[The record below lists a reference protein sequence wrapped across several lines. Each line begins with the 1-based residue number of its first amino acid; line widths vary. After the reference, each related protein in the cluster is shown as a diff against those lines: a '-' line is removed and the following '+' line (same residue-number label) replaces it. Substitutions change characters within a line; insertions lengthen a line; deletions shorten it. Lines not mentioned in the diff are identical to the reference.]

1 MGVKMVN
8 KKRATIFI
16 AAFIAV
22 ILSINVLPVSIFA
35 ANAWDAYSDFIPNH
49 TPVAKRELRGAWI
62 STVINLDWPSADAKK
77 ITNDQERIQKSKE
90 ELITILDKM
99 VEMNMN
105 AIFFQVSP
113 EADAL
118 YKSDL
123 VPWSRY
129 LTGTFGKDPGFD
141 PLEFA
146 ISEAHKRNLEIHA
159 WFNPYRVSMDMK
171 DATKASLN
179 INKSVYKEH
188 PEWIKNSRDRFVV
201 DPGIPEARKWVIDR
215 VMEVVNNY
223 DVDGVHF
230 DDYFYYEKTIG
241 ELKDEDT
248 YNKYNNG
255 QFSNIGDFRRNN
267 TYLLVSELSKE
278 IKKTK
283 SWIKFGISPAGIW
296 GNKKDGLANGSN
308 TQASSTNYNNCFA
321 DTRKWVVDEI
331 IDYIAPQIYFSF
343 GYERAA
349 YGELATWWSDVC
361 RGKNVHL
368 YIGLALYKVNDST
381 DKAFT
386 TNDGVPEFTRQLKF
400 NTVKPEI
407 AGDIMFRVLNLNDKF
422 KQPVVNAAKSLRAA
436 KALVPVMEWKGGSAP
451 NNPVNGKLEN
461 VSNKLK
467 LTWVDNG
474 PDTKYF
480 AVYRFNS
487 DESADINL
495 DESAKKLV
503 ATVRKSADGIQE
515 YVDEGVYDIEKVYYV
530 VTALDRLHNESS
542 GLTISTKQSKYFHD
556 VGLRYSWAMDAIDS
570 LYEKGVV
577 KGVGGNIF
585 NPATNTKRADF
596 TIMAIKALGFEADFT
611 QNFSDVKQD
620 AYYYNPIGVAKEL
633 GIVKG
638 MGELFVPEGN
648 ITRQDMMVIMLKALE
663 VKGITYEQ
671 DGNDYLARYS
681 DNNQIS
687 DYAKDA
693 VAFLTKLG
701 VVQGSEGKLN
711 PKQLATRAEIAVI
724 LQNILDKVVK

>member
-1 MGVKMVN
+1 MVN
-8 KKRATIFI
+8 KKRVPIFL
-16 AAFIAV
+16 AAFIAAV
-22 ILSINVLPVSIFA
+22 MSIISLPINIFA
-35 ANAWDAYSDFIPNH
+35 ANAWDAYSNFIPNE
-49 TPVAKRELRGAWI
+49 TPVVKRELRGTWI
-62 STVINLDWPSADAKK
+62 STVVNLDWPSADVKK
-77 ITNDQERIQKSKE
+77 IANDAQRIQKSKE
-90 ELITILDKM
+90 ELIVILDKM

-105 AIFFQVSP
+105 AVFFQVSP
-113 EADAL
+113 EADAF
-118 YKSDL
+118 YKSNI

-146 ISEAHKRNLEIHA
+146 ISEAHKRNLEFHA

-171 DATKASLN
+171 DTTKASLN

-188 PEWIKNSRDRFVV
+188 PEWIKNSMSRFVV
-201 DPGIPEARKWVIDR
+201 DPGIPEGRKWVIDR

-248 YNKYNNG
+248 YNKYNKG

-267 TYLLVSELSKE
+267 TYLLISELSKE

-283 SWIKFGISPAGIW
+283 SWVKFGISPAGIW

-308 TQASSTNYNNCFA
+308 TEASSTNYNNCFA

-331 IDYIAPQIYFSF
+331 IDYIAPQVYFSF
-343 GYERAA
+343 GYSRAA

-386 TNDGVPEFTRQLKF
+386 SNDGVPEFTRQLKF

-407 AGDIMFRVLNLNDKF
+407 TGDIMFRVLNLNDEK
-422 KQPVVNAAKSLRAA
+422 KQPVVNTMKNLRAT
-436 KALVPVMEWKGGSAP
+436 KALVPVMGWKGGSAP
-451 NNPVNGKLEN
+451 DNPINGKLEN
-461 VSNKLK
+461 ASNKLK
-467 LTWVDNG
+467 LTWTDND
-474 PDTKYF
+474 PDTAYY
-480 AVYRFNS
+480 AVYSFNS
-487 DESADINL
+487 DESADINS
-495 DESAKKLV
+495 DQSAKKLV
-503 ATVRKSADGIQE
+503 ATVRKSANGLQE
-515 YVDEGVYDIEKVYYV
+515 YIDAGSYDIEKVYYV

-542 GLTISTKQSKYFHD
+542 GLTISSKQSKYFWD
-556 VGLRYSWAMDAIDS
+556 VGFRYSWAINAIDS

-577 KGVGGNIF
+577 KGVGDDIF
-585 NPATNTKRADF
+585 NPGINTKRADF

-611 QNFSDVKQD
+611 ENFSDVKQD

-663 VKGITYEQ
+663 VKGITYEK

-681 DNNQIS
+681 DKNQIS

-701 VVQGSEGKLN
+701 VVQGSDGKLN

-724 LQNILDKVVK
+724 LQNVLDKVVK